1 MTLRKAPV
9 PILFLQEAEAGKLA
23 DNGQLT
29 ANAAEGCCD
38 EFDDLPSQQVRAE
51 IVDLL
56 RKIDVE

>member
-1 MTLRKAPV
+1 ML
-9 PILFLQEAEAGKLA
+9 KLKSWLA
-23 DNGQLT
+23 MGQLA

-38 EFDDLPSQQVRAE
+38 EFDDLPSQDVYAE